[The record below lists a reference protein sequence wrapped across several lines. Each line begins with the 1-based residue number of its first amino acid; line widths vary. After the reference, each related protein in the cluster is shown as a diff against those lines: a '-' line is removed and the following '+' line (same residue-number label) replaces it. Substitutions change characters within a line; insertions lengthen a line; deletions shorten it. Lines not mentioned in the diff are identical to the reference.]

1 MPAANW
7 SLGAARW
14 MEDSTG
20 RVIAIKRTRVTVE
33 FAEHDRSVDLLG
45 QALRVVESS

>member
-1 MPAANW
+1 
-7 SLGAARW
+7 

-20 RVIAIKRTRVTVE
+20 RVIAIKRTRATVK
-33 FAEHDRSVDLLG
+33 FAERDRSVDLLG